1 MTSKTDV
8 WFQSVYICSYFSC
21 ILWLQVTGGVMM
33 FNPASNEPGTPVS
46 PAQDH
51 LYLVVGQT
59 FQVEPFIFLQLDM
72 VHVKKKKDADFR
84 AFFWMCG
91 CNAAALQIEWLLP
104 RIGRLLP
111 KKQKLFTKEHWICAQ
126 LHLQIFWSCVFVFQ
140 SFVGNGEAAQ

>member
-1 MTSKTDV
+1 MVLIGTARNLLGMKTIGDEWYIIIKAVIEYYIACPCHPYNIECNYSMMISKTDV

-33 FNPASNEPGTPVS
+33 FNSASNEPGTPVS

-72 VHVKKKKDADFR
+72 VHVKKKKR
-84 AFFWMCG
+84 
-91 CNAAALQIEWLLP
+91 
-104 RIGRLLP
+104 R
-111 KKQKLFTKEHWICAQ
+111 
-126 LHLQIFWSCVFVFQ
+126 
-140 SFVGNGEAAQ
+140 